1 MAKSWAAW
9 LVQVT
14 GSAACQSKNFL
25 LPGYYKFKNYSV
37 MKAKKLIEVA
47 LPIKEISAESVR
59 DKSIRH
65 GHISTL
71 HLWWARRPLPVCRAI
86 VFASLVPDPL
96 DKNCPLAFKD
106 AVTSLLSPQTSG
118 LLQVDPYKPY
128 TDIPYTSIEDPME
141 DNLRNRLMMFIG
153 KLSDKCQQNM
163 MEGKSTS
170 PKEQLADGS
179 LIKWENKNN
188 PTVLK
193 IARELIWV
201 AYNSDEDQTIGFESL
216 HKSFEESY
224 SAIKVAE
231 KALYGIVDRHIYSDE
246 VVYLEKELN
255 EAIEKFL
262 SQMPSVFDPFAGGGA
277 IPLEAARLGCRS
289 YGNDINPVAH
299 IIEKGSAEFPQKYG
313 KPIIYSE
320 AEFTAKYGKRGV
332 CMAQE
337 KGRNIVKDANTGAYH
352 IPNRLSWDVEFYA
365 KELLEQTEK
374 EVGYLYPAD
383 ESGNKPIAYYWAR
396 TAKCSNPSCGAEV
409 PLLKQFYL
417 ANTSRKKVYL
427 NPIINGTDI
436 QFEIKEGKYDEKM
449 MPGWNNKGNL
459 VCPCCGC
466 ITTSKAVKKQ
476 ACEHGLKQRFIALI
490 TEAKEGKQYVIPTFS
505 LYQLSLDLSKSPTE
519 NMTKQTDL
527 ISSRGWGI
535 DKWYQMFS
543 NRQLH
548 MLQTFVSKF
557 SDLKQ
562 LLGSSDYNNALF
574 TYLAL
579 WIDRI
584 AIANTALGRWDISRE
599 NIQHPFSRQAIA
611 MVYDYPESNPFC
623 SSSGSAT
630 NQLDWILRYLD
641 SESDGDFSATFAN
654 ASSGEKN
661 QFDENELTAAV
672 TDPPYYDA
680 IAYADISDFFYVW
693 MKRTLSDIYPL
704 NFSTP
709 QTPKAE
715 ECTALKHHH
724 NNSEVEAKQHFE
736 HKLTEIFDAIEYQTS
751 DIVSIMFAHQSTEA
765 WTTLCNSILG
775 ARMNILSSW
784 PMDTEMAN
792 RSLGLA
798 GAALESSVTVACRP
812 SERKGYGDYKAVKKD
827 IENTVT
833 NEVESLYELGFRGAD
848 LLTACFGQAVSEF
861 GRYKTVEKSDG
872 SEVSVA
878 ELLEM
883 ARNAA
888 FDALL
893 KGVQGDDYTKFY
905 IGWLQ
910 LNGTGEVDFD
920 DATKF
925 TRVGVNININDIKQ
939 EGLLI
944 LEGKKMHIAMAEE
957 HIGKSSVEGTRPQ
970 DSPIKQAHRFILLYR
985 ESDRAKILSFVRDIC
1000 PDSSSPL
1007 WRLLATLK
1015 ELLPANDD
1023 QKQIV
1028 GILQNA
1034 DDFRQNCHDGY
1045 KPVQGN
1051 LFEDL

>member
-1 MAKSWAAW
+1 
-9 LVQVT
+9 
-14 GSAACQSKNFL
+14 
-25 LPGYYKFKNYSV
+25 

-96 DKNCPLAFKD
+96 DPLCPQAFRD
-106 AVTSLLSPQTSG
+106 AVELILGPGKDCTLSI
-118 LLQVDPYKPY
+118 DIYMPYK
-128 TDIPYTSIEDPME
+128 DIPYTSIVDPME

-153 KLSDKCQQNM
+153 KFSDKCQQNM
-163 MEGKSTS
+163 LAGKSTP
-170 PKEQLADGS
+170 PKEQLSDGS

-188 PTVLK
+188 KK
-193 IARELIWV
+193 ILRMARELIYV
-201 AYNSDEDQTIGFESL
+201 AYHAEREPELGYESL
-216 HKSFEESY
+216 HHRFDASFD
-224 SAIKVAE
+224 AIAE
-231 KALYGIVDRHIYSDE
+231 AEDALYGVVDRHLETPE
-246 VVYLEKELN
+246 VEKLEKNLQDAIAHFQN
-255 EAIEKFL
+255 E
-262 SQMPSVFDPFAGGGA
+262 MPSVFDPFAGGGA

-299 IIEKGSAEFPQKYG
+299 IIERGSAEFPQKYG
-313 KPIIYSE
+313 KPIVYSE
-320 AEFTAKYGKRGV
+320 AEFKAKYGERGLK
-332 CMAQE
+332 MAQE
-337 KGRNIVKDANTGAYH
+337 SGRNIVQDTKTGAYH
-352 IPNRLSWDVEFYA
+352 IPNRLSWDVEYYA
-365 KELLEQTEK
+365 KELLEMTEK

-436 QFEIKEGKYDEKM
+436 QFEIKEGKYDDKI

-466 ITTSKAVKKQ
+466 VTTSKTVKEQ

-490 TEAKEGKQYVIPTFS
+490 TESKEGKQYVIPTFG
-505 LYQLSLDLSKSPTE
+505 LYQPSLDLSKSPTE
-519 NMTKQTDL
+519 KMTKQTDL

-548 MLQTFVSKF
+548 LIQTFISEF
-557 SDLKQ
+557 SELKQ
-562 LLGSSDYNNALF
+562 RLDSSDYNNSLF

-584 AIANTALGRWDISRE
+584 AVANTSLGRWHTSGE
-599 NIQHPFSRQAIA
+599 KLEHPFSRQAIA

-641 SESDGDFSATFAN
+641 SESSGDISANFAN
-654 ASSGEKN
+654 ASSGERN
-661 QFDENELTAAV
+661 QFDENELTAVV

-693 MKRTLSDIYPL
+693 MKRTLSDVYPL

-709 QTPKAE
+709 QTPKAD

-724 NNSEVEAKQHFE
+724 HNSEAEAKLHFE
-736 HKLTEIFDAIEYQTS
+736 HKLTEIFGAIEYQTS

-775 ARMNILSSW
+775 ARMNITGSW

-812 SERKGYGDYKAVKKD
+812 SERRGFGEYKEVKRD
-827 IENTVT
+827 IEAKVKE
-833 NEVESLYELGFRGAD
+833 EVESLYELGFRGAD

-861 GRYKTVEKSDG
+861 GRYKIVEKADG
-872 SEVSVA
+872 SEVSVG

-893 KGVQGDDYTKFY
+893 AGVQGDDYTKFY
-905 IGWLQ
+905 VGWLQ
-910 LNGTGEVDFD
+910 MNGAGETDYD

-925 TRVGVNININDIKQ
+925 TRVGVNVDINDIKHKH
-939 EGLLI
+939 LLI
-944 LEGKKMHIAMAEE
+944 LEEKKMHIAMADE
-957 HIGKSSVEGTRPQ
+957 HLNYAPDGTRPN
-970 DSPIKQAHRFILLYR
+970 DSLIDQAHRAILLWR
-985 ESDRAKILSFVRDIC
+985 EGNRQSILKFVANIASE
-1000 PDSSSPL
+1000 SSSPL

-1015 ELLPANDD
+1015 ELLPACDD
-1023 QKQIV
+1023 LKDVQ
-1028 GILQNA
+1028 GLLQNA
-1034 DDFRQNCHDGY
+1034 EDLRQNCHKQQTHYEASLD
-1045 KPVQGN
+1045 
-1051 LFEDL
+1051 F

>member
-1 MAKSWAAW
+1 
-9 LVQVT
+9 
-14 GSAACQSKNFL
+14 
-25 LPGYYKFKNYSV
+25 
-37 MKAKKLIEVA
+37 MKVKKLIEVA

-153 KLSDKCQQNM
+153 KFSDKCQQNM
-163 MEGKSTS
+163 MAGKSTS

-201 AYNSDEDQTIGFESL
+201 AYNSDKDQTIGFESL
-216 HKSFEESY
+216 HKGFEESY
-224 SAIKVAE
+224 SAIKMAE

-255 EAIEKFL
+255 EAIEIFL

-313 KPIIYSE
+313 KPIVYSE

-337 KGRNIVKDANTGAYH
+337 KGRNIVKDAKTGVYH

-374 EVGYLYPAD
+374 EVGHLYPSD
-383 ESGNKPIAYYWAR
+383 ENGNMPIAYYWAR

-417 ANTSRKKVYL
+417 ANTNKKKVYL
-427 NPIINGTDI
+427 NPIIKGTDI
-436 QFEIKEGKYDEKM
+436 QFEIKEGKYDDKM

-505 LYQLSLDLSKSPTE
+505 LYQPSLDLSKSPTE

-557 SDLKQ
+557 SDFKQ

-641 SESDGDFSATFAN
+641 SESDGDF
-654 ASSGEKN
+654 
-661 QFDENELTAAV
+661 L
-672 TDPPYYDA
+672 
-680 IAYADISDFFYVW
+680 
-693 MKRTLSDIYPL
+693 LL
-704 NFSTP
+704 
-709 QTPKAE
+709 
-715 ECTALKHHH
+715 
-724 NNSEVEAKQHFE
+724 
-736 HKLTEIFDAIEYQTS
+736 
-751 DIVSIMFAHQSTEA
+751 
-765 WTTLCNSILG
+765 
-775 ARMNILSSW
+775 
-784 PMDTEMAN
+784 
-792 RSLGLA
+792 
-798 GAALESSVTVACRP
+798 
-812 SERKGYGDYKAVKKD
+812 
-827 IENTVT
+827 
-833 NEVESLYELGFRGAD
+833 
-848 LLTACFGQAVSEF
+848 LLTRQ
-861 GRYKTVEKSDG
+861 VEKRIS
-872 SEVSVA
+872 
-878 ELLEM
+878 LM
-883 ARNAA
+883 
-888 FDALL
+888 
-893 KGVQGDDYTKFY
+893 
-905 IGWLQ
+905 
-910 LNGTGEVDFD
+910 
-920 DATKF
+920 
-925 TRVGVNININDIKQ
+925 
-939 EGLLI
+939 
-944 LEGKKMHIAMAEE
+944 KM
-957 HIGKSSVEGTRPQ
+957 S
-970 DSPIKQAHRFILLYR
+970 L
-985 ESDRAKILSFVRDIC
+985 
-1000 PDSSSPL
+1000 
-1007 WRLLATLK
+1007 
-1015 ELLPANDD
+1015 LLP
-1023 QKQIV
+1023 
-1028 GILQNA
+1028 
-1034 DDFRQNCHDGY
+1034 
-1045 KPVQGN
+1045 
-1051 LFEDL
+1051 

>member
-1 MAKSWAAW
+1 
-9 LVQVT
+9 
-14 GSAACQSKNFL
+14 
-25 LPGYYKFKNYSV
+25 

-47 LPIKEISAESVR
+47 LTIKEISAESVR

-153 KLSDKCQQNM
+153 KFSDKCQQNM

-201 AYNSDEDQTIGFESL
+201 AYNSDKDQTIGFESL

-299 IIEKGSAEFPQKYG
+299 IIEKCSAEFPQKYG

-449 MPGWNNKGNL
+449 MPGWNNRGNL
-459 VCPCCGC
+459 TCPCCGSVTKVNE
-466 ITTSKAVKKQ
+466 IKNQSKNGFLKERLLAIISESNQGKVYSLPSKKFCERMKTDIGEVNKSHEIMPVHYDQ
-476 ACEHGLKQRFIALI
+476 AFPVCTWG
-490 TEAKEGKQYVIPTFS
+490 Y
-505 LYQLSLDLSKSPTE
+505 YYW
-519 NMTKQTDL
+519 TD
-527 ISSRGWGI
+527 
-535 DKWYQMFS
+535 MFS
-543 NRQLH
+543 NRQLRF
-548 MLQTFVSKF
+548 LDTLIEKF
-557 SDLKQ
+557 NSLKNTIEGYHTA
-562 LLGSSDYNNALF
+562 LLSF
-574 TYLAL
+574 LAI

-584 AIANTALGRWDISRE
+584 AVVNTSMGRWDVSRE
-599 NIQHPFSRQAIA
+599 NNQHPFGRQAIS
-611 MVYDYPESNPFC
+611 MIFDFPESNPFC
-623 SSSGSAT
+623 LSSGSAM
-630 NQLDWILRYLD
+630 NQLEWVLRYLD
-641 SESDGDFSATFAN
+641 SESSLEIPAVFYH
-654 ASSGEKN
+654 ASSGEKS
-661 QFDENELTAAV
+661 QFAPKSLDASV

-680 IAYADISDFFYVW
+680 IGYADCSDFFYVW
-693 MKRTLSDIYPL
+693 LKKTLRDIYPID
-704 NFSTP
+704 FSTP

-715 ECTALKHHH
+715 ECTAIKHQHGT
-724 NNSEVEAKQHFE
+724 VEKAKKHFE
-736 HKLTEIFDAIEYQTS
+736 NKLTEIFDAIEYQTS

-775 ARMNILSSW
+775 ARMNITGSW

-792 RSLGLA
+792 RNVGLS

-812 SERKGYGDYKAVKKD
+812 SERKGYGDYKEVKKD
-827 IENTVT
+827 IEKKVT
-833 NEVESLYELGFRGAD
+833 SEVESLYELGFRGAD
-848 LLTACFGQAVSEF
+848 LLTACFGQAVSVF